1 MKTAILKTGLILLVM
16 LLSSCSREEVSEN
29 GIEGQWTVISFED
42 FENSVS
48 ITKTEEN
55 TWMDYNHGDITVNF
69 TLSDNS
75 QGEISGKRVTN
86 AFTGD
91 FRIGREHK
99 LTVSNLYGTEINE
112 PDWGRRF
119 DAVLLAESYELK
131 GNLLT
136 IFYDSRKKGIVL
148 EKLN

>member
-1 MKTAILKTGLILLVM
+1 MKTAALVKTGLILLVI
-16 LLSSCSREEVSEN
+16 LVSSCSSEETSEN
-29 GIEGQWTVISFED
+29 EIEGNWTVISFKD
-42 FENSVS
+42 FENSGS

-55 TWMDYNHGDITVNF
+55 TWMDYNNGDITVNF

-75 QGEISGKRVTN
+75 KGEISVTN
-86 AFTGD
+86 AFRGD
-91 FRIGREHK
+91 FRIGREHN

-119 DAVLLAESYELK
+119 DAILLAESYEVK